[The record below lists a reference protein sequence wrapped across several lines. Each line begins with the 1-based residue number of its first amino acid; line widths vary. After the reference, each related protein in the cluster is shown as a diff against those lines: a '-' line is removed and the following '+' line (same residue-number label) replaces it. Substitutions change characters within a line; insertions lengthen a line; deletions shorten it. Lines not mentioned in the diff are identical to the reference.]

1 MKWGAPIWPPTPPS
15 VRRAP
20 AEPWRS
26 SLTGGPEPWRS
37 SLTSGP
43 KSLSQRLDIV
53 RRVQRRESG
62 AVTEARRTLGQAAEA
77 EAARA
82 LQRAG
87 LAVIERNVRFP
98 EGEIDLVCREDG
110 VVVFVEVKC
119 RRAGWDEAPAAAVSW
134 HKQRRLTRLAQHYLK
149 WRRLDGVRCRFDVV
163 SVTVDTRGA
172 LDVRHVRSAFDA
184 TGG

>member
-1 MKWGAPIWPPTPPS
+1 M
-15 VRRAP
+15 
-20 AEPWRS
+20 
-26 SLTGGPEPWRS
+26 
-37 SLTSGP
+37 
-43 KSLSQRLDIV
+43 
-53 RRVQRRESG
+53 
-62 AVTEARRTLGQAAEA
+62 
-77 EAARA
+77 
-82 LQRAG
+82 
-87 LAVIERNVRFP
+87 IERNVRFP

-163 SVTVDTRGA
+163 SVTVDARGA

-184 TGG
+184 TARLTCRPSGGEGGTLQGFPFNQDVGR

>member
-1 MKWGAPIWPPTPPS
+1 M
-15 VRRAP
+15 
-20 AEPWRS
+20 
-26 SLTGGPEPWRS
+26 
-37 SLTSGP
+37 
-43 KSLSQRLDIV
+43 DIV
-53 RRVQRRESG
+53 GRAARRDSDV
-62 AVTEARRTLGQAAEA
+62 VTDHRRTLGQAAEA

-82 LQRAG
+82 LERAG

-98 EGEIDLVCREDG
+98 EGEIDLVCRDDG

-149 WRRLDGVRCRFDVV
+149 WRRLDGERCRFDVV
-163 SVTVDTRGA
+163 SVTVDARGA
-172 LDVRHVRSAFDA
+172 LDVRHLRSAFDA